1 MPWRLRAGAALIM
14 AGFALLAGHPAEAR
28 QESGFRPRSLTF
40 SAGIAVNGGV
50 PLGDVTAR
58 LRSGTTAPPLVLVD
72 ADARLQRAIGL
83 EARATLGL
91 TRAVAVEVA
100 GGYARP
106 RLEISVVQ
114 DFEGASGAVV
124 AERLAQYAIGG
135 AVLYR
140 LPFEL
145 AARARPY
152 VIAGAAYRREL
163 HEDRTAAE
171 NGRSIH
177 GGAGLFYRLRG
188 GERRNAGARVELT
201 IVHRARGIRFQE
213 RGAVHPALGVFGF
226 VGF

>member
-1 MPWRLRAGAALIM
+1 M
-14 AGFALLAGHPAEAR
+14 AGVALLAAGHRAEAQ

-40 SAGIAVNGGV
+40 SGGIAVNGGV
-50 PLGDVTAR
+50 PLGAVTAR
-58 LRSGTTAPPLVLVD
+58 IRSGTTGPPLVLVE
-72 ADARLQRAIGL
+72 ADARLHRALGL
-83 EARATLGL
+83 EARAMLGL
-91 TRAVAVEVA
+91 TRALAVEIA

-106 RLEISVVQ
+106 QLEISVVQ

-124 AERLAQYAIGG
+124 AERLAQYSIGG

-171 NGRSIH
+171 NGRSLH

-188 GERRNAGARVELT
+188 DERRNAGARVELT
-201 IVHRARGIRFQE
+201 IVHRARGITFQE
-213 RGAVHPALGVFGF
+213 RAAVHPALSVLAF
-226 VGF
+226 VSF

>member
-1 MPWRLRAGAALIM
+1 M
-14 AGFALLAGHPAEAR
+14 AGFALFAAGQPAEAQ
-28 QESGFRPRSLTF
+28 QESDFRPRSLTF
-40 SAGIAVNGGV
+40 SAGLAVNGGV

-72 ADARLQRAIGL
+72 ADARLERAIGL
-83 EARATLGL
+83 EARAMLGL
-91 TRAVAVEVA
+91 TRAVAVEMA

-106 RLEISVVQ
+106 QLEISVVQ

-124 AERLAQYAIGG
+124 AERLAQYSIGG

-145 AARARPY
+145 GARARPY

-163 HEDRTAAE
+163 HEERTAAE
-171 NGRSIH
+171 NGRSVH

-188 GERRNAGARVELT
+188 DQRRSAGARVELT
-201 IVHRARGIRFQE
+201 VVHRARGITFQK
-213 RGAVHPALGVFGF
+213 RAAVHPALSVLGF
-226 VGF
+226 VSF